1 MWFKKQKQ
9 QPIKEQRTLEVREIY
24 KDSFGNRWFEYVNP
38 LQLPAKRAIAA
49 EVATRFAEMNITKEN
64 LRTLMAEMKKRANE
78 GNIVEVFQ
86 LLAEIEFRLEFLGEE
101 ETLLELACCY
111 FLLNDEDEMNFSEV
125 HKAKK
130 REILLKDGAAKDFFI
145 QGAYLYTIQYSGL
158 SEIDILDYLN
168 QNAPNAQRLQNYMR
182 DMKLASM

>member
-101 ETLLELACCY
+101 ETLLELACC
-111 FLLNDEDEMNFSEV
+111 
-125 HKAKK
+125 
-130 REILLKDGAAKDFFI
+130 
-145 QGAYLYTIQYSGL
+145 
-158 SEIDILDYLN
+158 
-168 QNAPNAQRLQNYMR
+168 
-182 DMKLASM
+182 